1 MKANELDPFIE
12 SLVLSVKTR
21 LEIAIE
27 YGTCVKTLMRKLEK
41 KGIVLPPG
49 NIFPNTCKEIY
60 YALGVPAGLKEKML
74 GEQTADKVGN
84 RIKT

>member
-27 YGTCVKTLMRKLEK
+27 YGTCVKTLKRKLEK
-41 KGIVLPPG
+41 KGIVLSPG
-49 NIFPNTCKEIY
+49 IFSRIRAKKST
-60 YALGVPAGLKEKML
+60 ML
-74 GEQTADKVGN
+74 
-84 RIKT
+84 